1 MADCK
6 FQKALRR
13 PRARAWLSLGS
24 LGHVEHAK
32 LMQREITYELSDAL
46 VKTAARCFVWRS
58 AGPMLARY
66 GVPAAGLVILATAPD
81 MDGWRLAAAALVII
95 AVPFGIIAACFR
107 YYRRAPQLCGKLTDR
122 RIIVRFDPDTITF
135 ETAQGSSAVQWIRIK
150 ALWRFPEVLLLLT
163 GGQPPTYSILPT
175 GPLNSEL
182 RRFIEDKIRAHGG
195 DVD

>member
-66 GVPAAGLVILATAPD
+66 GVPAAGLVIL
-81 MDGWRLAAAALVII
+81 V